1 MEQVKRKLT
10 ILDQISASDKVRSK
24 IINAASELYAKKG
37 FAATSIQEISE
48 MAGVDLPVTYH
59 YVKNKSE
66 IMRMIMED
74 VLSTFQNSLLKEIQ
88 DLHDPEEKLHIA
100 IILYLRIIEKH
111 RDKLLLIYQKSSS
124 LDKAAKVRIMQ
135 LEVDVADI
143 FKGII
148 SEGIAQGTYKSL
160 DVDLMAYNIMMLAH
174 MWILKHWHFKH
185 RLTLDKYI
193 DLQLSI
199 IMNALH
205 KGS

>member
-24 IINAASELYAKKG
+24 IIDAASELYAKKG

-48 MAGVDLPVTYH
+48 MAGVDLPITYH

-100 IILYLRIIEKH
+100 IILYMRIIEKQQ
-111 RDKLLLIYQKSSS
+111 DKLLLIYQKSSS
-124 LDKAAKVRIMQ
+124 WTKPQRPESCSLKWTLRTFLKGLSARGLRRGPIKAW
-135 LEVDVADI
+135 
-143 FKGII
+143 
-148 SEGIAQGTYKSL
+148 
-160 DVDLMAYNIMMLAH
+160 
-174 MWILKHWHFKH
+174 MWI
-185 RLTLDKYI
+185 
-193 DLQLSI
+193 
-199 IMNALH
+199 
-205 KGS
+205 